1 MRKGVALALCDEQQ
15 SRLPLLCLRP
25 SSLITHS
32 SFVLVSEQ
40 GKMLPGQKTPVKE
53 ACICSVASFSPHKE
67 ETVVPRGT
75 WGRFQLSLGNLMH
88 LWHYC

>member
-1 MRKGVALALCDEQQ
+1 MALALCDEQQ

-25 SSLITHS
+25 SSLIAHS

-40 GKMLPGQKTPVKE
+40 GKMLPGQKTPGKE
-53 ACICSVASFSPHKE
+53 ARICSEASFNSHEE
-67 ETVVPRGT
+67 ETMVPRGT

>member
-1 MRKGVALALCDEQQ
+1 MALALCDEQQ

-25 SSLITHS
+25 SSLIAHS

-40 GKMLPGQKTPVKE
+40 GKMLPAQKTPGKE
-53 ACICSVASFSPHKE
+53 ARICSEASFNSHEE
-67 ETVVPRGT
+67 ETMVPRGT